1 MALPPA
7 WIAVFNAARKVGI
20 AMTKAEAAQLVEQL
34 EDGAVSVVPSWAV
47 DHDKLRTT
55 NLIDLSW
62 EPR

>member
-7 WIAVFNAARKVGI
+7 WIAVFEAARKAGI
-20 AMTKAEAAQLVEQL
+20 EMTKVEAAQLVEQL

-47 DHDKLRTT
+47 DHDKIRTT